1 MRKKEPMKNISI
13 EKTQKEEVRLV
24 DEYTKLRYSTN
35 ISQRN
40 ISDATG
46 LAQSTV
52 ARLEKNL
59 HSASLGNFIKIL
71 EVIGY
76 HLEIKKN

>member
-1 MRKKEPMKNISI
+1 MGKKVPIKAISFERI
-13 EKTQKEEVRLV
+13 RDEELRLV
-24 DEYTKLRYSTN
+24 NEYCKLRQDSN
-35 ISQRN
+35 VSQRN
-40 ISDATG
+40 ISQATG

-59 HSASLGNFIKIL
+59 HSASLGNFIKLL

-76 HLEIKKN
+76 HLEIKND